1 MPFDRFHSPL
11 NMRLLLVEDSLKLA
25 AWLAKALQQ
34 HGYAVDTTHDGAQA
48 DALLSTE
55 RYDAVV
61 LDLSLP
67 SLDGLVVLQRLR
79 ERGSACPVIA
89 LTARGD
95 LEDRVRGLNLGAD
108 DYLVKPFDSSEL
120 AARLQAV
127 IRRSNGISA
136 PKVSLGPLQYDS
148 STRIF
153 SMQGRRLVLRPKEH
167 AVLEILLM
175 RAGKAV
181 SKAAIHEG
189 VFSMDATTGQ
199 DVVEIYI
206 HRLRKML
213 QDSGV
218 SIVTLRGLGY
228 VLEAG

>member
-1 MPFDRFHSPL
+1 
-11 NMRLLLVEDSLKLA
+11 MRLLLVEDSAKLA
-25 AWLAKALQQ
+25 AWLGKSLEH
-34 HGYAVDTTHDGAQA
+34 HGYAVDTSRDGAEA
-48 DALLSTE
+48 DTLLRTE
-55 RYDAVV
+55 AYDAVV

-79 ERGSACPVIA
+79 ERGNACPVIV

-95 LEDRVRGLNLGAD
+95 LDDRVKGLNLGAD
-108 DYLVKPFDSSEL
+108 DYLAKPFDLKEL
-120 AARLQAV
+120 EARLQAV

-136 PKVSLGPLQYDS
+136 PTIRLGPLVYES
-148 STRIF
+148 S
-153 SMQGRRLVLRPKEH
+153 GRVFTLKGERLALRPKEH
-167 AVLEILLM
+167 AVLEILLL

-181 SKAAIHEG
+181 SKPALHDG
-189 VFSMDATTGQ
+189 VFSMDATTSQ

-206 HRLRKML
+206 HRLRKQL
-213 QDSGV
+213 QDTGL